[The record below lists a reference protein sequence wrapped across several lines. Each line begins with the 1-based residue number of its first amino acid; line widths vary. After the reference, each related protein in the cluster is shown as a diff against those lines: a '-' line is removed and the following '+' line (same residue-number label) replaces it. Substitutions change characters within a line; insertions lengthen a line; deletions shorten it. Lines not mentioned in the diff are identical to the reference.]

1 MVNKLKTLIGD
12 EESDVDSLPPEDEV
26 TKKEA
31 SAEERQMRL
40 QIQQEQ
46 EEAMRY
52 AQAAHEEN
60 KRLKNVLSE
69 GATLYNDTVKSK
81 LDTELSQAQR
91 AYKEAYE
98 SGDSDGMVEAQMKMA
113 ELVSEKREFSP
124 FTTSRRCCI

>member
-31 SAEERQMRL
+31 SAESEFTVEVEEDDAPAEKPAVRAELSEYKQSKDDEYENLKKQVEEERQMRL
-40 QIQQEQ
+40 QVQQEQ

-69 GATLYNDTVKSK
+69 GATLYNDTV
-81 LDTELSQAQR
+81 
-91 AYKEAYE
+91 
-98 SGDSDGMVEAQMKMA
+98 
-113 ELVSEKREFSP
+113 
-124 FTTSRRCCI
+124 